1 MAEKLV
7 GDFRKGD
14 KKAVV
19 SDFDLILSQLPA
31 VLDTCGQDKWADLM
45 REYLPM
51 DCVHS
56 VNDFLAY
63 VVVIE
68 HNYEHFE
75 WIIRNY
81 KSVLAYVNLMRMNC
95 PMLF

>member
-1 MAEKLV
+1 MTEKLV
-7 GDFRKGD
+7 VDFRKSD

-19 SDFDLILSQLPA
+19 SDFDLILSQLPT
-31 VLDTCGQDKWADLM
+31 VLDTCRQSKWADLM
-45 REYLPM
+45 REYIPL

-56 VNDFLAY
+56 VNDFLSY
-63 VVVIE
+63 LVVIE
-68 HNYEHFE
+68 HNYEHLE
-75 WIIRNY
+75 WMIRNY